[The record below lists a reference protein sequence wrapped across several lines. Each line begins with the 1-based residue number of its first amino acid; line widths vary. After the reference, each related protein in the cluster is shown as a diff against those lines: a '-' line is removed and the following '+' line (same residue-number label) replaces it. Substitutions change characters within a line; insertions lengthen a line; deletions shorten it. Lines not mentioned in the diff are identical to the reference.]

1 MTNRDYVMGLD
12 NEKLAKLM
20 WSKKEEI
27 CDSISMKTCCYNNC
41 LECIKK
47 WLETERNPRVERG
60 QMRRDPYDGCFWV
73 ILYVNEENGTHNWCL
88 GLDEHG
94 NVARLSIDVVRTW
107 LLWNIDKEKNADDVN
122 KFLERL
128 LNDLINKQPW
138 KEIE

>member
-1 MTNRDYVMGLD
+1 MTNRDYA
-12 NEKLAKLM
+12 ELM

-27 CDSISMKTCCYNNC
+27 CDFMKTHCNNTYPYIKRR
-41 LECIKK
+41 LEMK
-47 WLETERNPRVERG
+47 RNSKVERG
-60 QMRRDPYDGCFWV
+60 QMRRNPYGGCFWV
-73 ILYVNEENGTHNWCL
+73 ILYVSEENGMHDWCL
-88 GLDEHG
+88 GLDKHG

-107 LLWNIDKEKNADDVN
+107 LLWDN